1 MDRKFIHKFQEKKD
15 DENSPNHYMVKQ
27 DDNTNELNIIAKS
40 NNMLMKQS
48 TIGLKSTTL
57 PTSFLLPNINKT
69 PINNQGNLG
78 SCVANAYNWSI
89 KYQNKNFSISRLFL
103 YNLSRWYDGSP
114 MDQDVGTYV
123 STPCNVVS
131 SGYLNESSN
140 PYVISNFNKLVDS
153 NTLRNVR
160 PFRKFIP
167 NSINQDLISLK
178 TYLFTKKCPII
189 FGILVYSSFISQN
202 ANSTGIIPM
211 PNRTTEQLLGGHC
224 IQMVGYDDTNNWFVC
239 INSWGTSWG
248 DRGKFYLPYNYV
260 LDQNLSG
267 DFYGVQIQI

>member
-248 DRGKFYLPYNYV
+248 AGGKFYLPYNYV